1 MVPLKCNVQKW
12 RIFGVIKQIGPCL
25 RVGVEMEI
33 NRRWTEGLCMMKFSK
48 AMLWGRLYKLVK
60 LLKIIDLY
68 IQVNFMTWINFMI
81 NYIAKYYFEMKD
93 KVKYNMFQINTKT
106 KLVFL

>member
-1 MVPLKCNVQKW
+1 MCVFKARYHFKDQILKTDHMVPLKCNVQKW

-48 AMLWGRLYKLVK
+48 AMLWG
-60 LLKIIDLY
+60 
-68 IQVNFMTWINFMI
+68 
-81 NYIAKYYFEMKD
+81 
-93 KVKYNMFQINTKT
+93 
-106 KLVFL
+106 